1 MGVPFWAENIPFS
14 PDRDNAREGKA
25 CFDISPPCSKI
36 FFMKQF
42 TLFCGVFLF
51 SFLIPFSSL
60 YSQTEKSSINKL
72 DSVVVEAYRAGKNTP
87 VTHSSVN
94 LKELRQSSPVHSV
107 PMILSMM
114 PSVVSTT
121 EGGNGLGYSSLRI
134 RGSEA
139 TRINVTLN
147 GVALNDGESQQVF
160 WVNIPAFQSFLQD
173 IQVIRGV
180 GTSVNGAGAFG
191 ASINMRT
198 MFTPPKP
205 YGMAEFGVGSY
216 NTMLSTV
223 GAGTGRMSNGMS
235 VDIRFSHNT
244 GDGYI
249 RNAKTDLKSL
259 YASVGWYNGN
269 NAIRFNYIMGDQTSG
284 ITWEGISRDKALTD
298 RRFNPA
304 GMWYDSAGNIHY
316 YDNETDNYTQHHIQG
331 HYTHSFSPSLV
342 LSSTLHFTKG
352 DGYYENYKTNK
363 KFSSYG
369 LPNQIIEDVTYKK
382 SDIIIRQALDNNY
395 VAFNANLAY
404 TGDIIKNTTGIS
416 YSYYDGDHLG
426 KLIWSMYNNNIPN
439 NYQWYDNYG
448 FKADFSIFTKAEV
461 NIEDKI
467 VLFADLQFRR
477 VDYTLRGED
486 KDFISLDWSDSY
498 NFFNPKGGVT
508 LNLNNKNQ
516 FYASVSVGRKEPG
529 RADIKESIKAK
540 RANEILP
547 ERVIDY
553 EAGYK
558 FSSSKL
564 FMTANLY
571 FMEYKDQ
578 LVPTGKL
585 SETGYVIKENVKN
598 SFRHG
603 VEITAA
609 WKPLGFMSLKGNLTL
624 STNKIMDYTQYLDIF
639 DMDWNIIDQKTLFFK
654 KTDIAFS
661 PSVTGMAALSFN
673 PSLSSSFSL
682 MGKYVGKQFL
692 DNTSDNANSVPSYF
706 VTSLT
711 VSKSFEIKT
720 DRFIDIQ
727 FFVDNLFDHKYF
739 SNGWVYKAQFI
750 DGSNYLEEGIY
761 PQAGIN
767 FTAKVSLRF

>member
-1 MGVPFWAENIPFS
+1 
-14 PDRDNAREGKA
+14 
-25 CFDISPPCSKI
+25 
-36 FFMKQF
+36 MKQL

-51 SFLIPFSSL
+51 FFLIPFTKL
-60 YSQTEKSSINKL
+60 HSQSEKNSINKL

-87 VTHSSVN
+87 VTHSAVS
-94 LKELRQSSPVHSV
+94 LKELKQSSPVHSV

-114 PSVVSTT
+114 PSVVSST
-121 EGGNGLGYSSLRI
+121 EGGNGLGNSSLRI

-147 GVALNDGESQQVF
+147 GVALNDGESQEVF

-173 IQVIRGV
+173 IQVVRGV
-180 GTSVNGAGAFG
+180 GTSVNGSGAFG

-198 MFTPPKP
+198 MFTPANP

-223 GAGTGRMSNGMS
+223 GAGTGRMANGIS
-235 VDIRFSHNT
+235 VDVRFSHIS

-259 YASVGWYNGN
+259 YASVGWYNGS
-269 NAIRFNYIMGDQTSG
+269 NALRVNYIMGDQSSG
-284 ITWEGISRDKALTD
+284 ITWEGISREQAHKD

-304 GMWYDSAGNIHY
+304 GMWLDAAGNVRY
-316 YDNETDNYTQHHIQG
+316 YDNETDNFTQHHIQG

-352 DGYYENYKTNK
+352 DGYYENYKADK
-363 KFSSYG
+363 KFSAYG
-369 LPNQIIEDVTYKK
+369 LPNQIIKETTYKK
-382 SDIIIRQALDNNY
+382 SDIIIRQGIDNNY

-404 TGDIIKNTTGIS
+404 NSELVKNTTSLS
-416 YSYYDGDHLG
+416 YSYHDGDHIG
-426 KLIWSMYNNNIPN
+426 KVIWSMYNNNIPKD
-439 NYQWYDNYG
+439 YQWYDNYG
-448 FKADFSIFTKAEV
+448 FKSDFSVFNKVEINVEEKL
-461 NIEDKI
+461 

-477 VDYTLRGED
+477 VDFTLRGDD
-486 KDFISLDWSDSY
+486 KDFVAMDWSDNY
-498 NFFNPKGGVT
+498 NFFNPKGGLT
-508 LNLNNKNQ
+508 LNLNNSNQ
-516 FYASVSVGRKEPG
+516 FYASVAVGRKEPG
-529 RADIKESIKAK
+529 RSDIKESIKAG

-558 FSSSKL
+558 YSSNKL
-564 FMTANLY
+564 SMSANLY

-578 LVPTGKL
+578 LIPTGKL
-585 SETGYVIKENVKN
+585 SETGYVIKENVK
-598 SFRHG
+598 SSYRRG
-603 VEITAA
+603 LEITAA
-609 WKPLGFMSLKGNLTL
+609 WKPVRVLSLNSNLTL
-624 STNKIMDYTQYLDIF
+624 STNKINNYTQYLDLF
-639 DMDWNIIDQKTLFFK
+639 AMDWSKEGQKELFFK
-654 KTDIAFS
+654 KRDISFS
-661 PSVTGMAALSFN
+661 PSVTGMAALSFY
-673 PSLSSSFSL
+673 PTVTSSISL

-692 DNTSDNANSVPSYF
+692 DNTSDNNHSIPSYF
-706 VTSLT
+706 VSSLSA
-711 VSKSFEIKT
+711 SKSFEIKS

-739 SNGWVYKAQFI
+739 SNGWIYKAQFT
-750 DGSNYLEEGIY
+750 DGSKYIEEGIY

-767 FTAKVSLRF
+767 FTAKISLRF